1 MKCSMKEFKDF
12 EYKALDGYLYLKK
25 YNGNSEHIEID
36 SKGAFQ
42 IVICEGCFEDN
53 YALETIVMSDDVV
66 QLRRECFKNCAYLEN
81 VIIPKELDII
91 PDHAFDNCKSLH
103 YIDLKKVK
111 IIGNGAFCGCEYLET
126 VKGHP
131 GDIRNNAFY
140 NCVDLR
146 DIDLSNTLVI
156 NNQSFY
162 NCHGLRNLELKN
174 IHKINGLAFS
184 HCIIDSLT
192 IDSRM
197 DSIINQSSFQDSYI
211 DKLIVKS
218 NVEISGPLEASW
230 NDRITVNSYVSE
242 FGLYGANVLY
252 IEGFE
257 ELYDAGYN
265 ERQINQILKAYEKG
279 IFLNGIPTKVDESIF
294 RIINEEYEK
303 DPWKWQ
309 RILNSFSNKTSLEV
323 ILDIYKAMEN
333 REKATEIVRPI
344 LEK

>member
-1 MKCSMKEFKDF
+1 MKCSMKDFKDF
-12 EYKALDGYLYLKK
+12 EYKVLDGYLYLKE
-25 YNGNSEHIEID
+25 YNGSSEIIEID

-42 IVICEGCFEDN
+42 IVICDGCFEDN
-53 YALETIVMSDDVV
+53 YAIETVRMSKDVV
-66 QLRRECFKNCAYLEN
+66 QLRKGCFKNCAYLEN
-81 VIIPKELDII
+81 VIIPDELDII
-91 PDHAFDNCKSLH
+91 PDQAFENCKSLH

-111 IIGNGAFCGCEYLET
+111 IIGNGAFSNCEYLET
-126 VKGHP
+126 VKGQP
-131 GDIRNNAFY
+131 GDIRSNAFY
-140 NCVDLR
+140 SCVDLCN
-146 DIDLSNTLVI
+146 IDLSNALVI

-162 NCHGLRNLELKN
+162 YCHSLKNVELKN
-174 IHKINGLAFS
+174 IHKIHGMAFC
-184 HCIIDSLT
+184 HCSIDSLT

-211 DKLIVKS
+211 DKLVVKS
-218 NVEISGPLEASW
+218 KVEISGPLEASW
-230 NDRITVNSYVSE
+230 NNRITVNSFVPE

-257 ELYDAGYN
+257 ELHDAGYN

-279 IFLNGIPTKVDESIF
+279 IFLNGIPTEVDESIF

-309 RILNSFSNKTSLEV
+309 KILNSFSNKTSLEV
-323 ILDIYKAMEN
+323 ILDIYKTMEN